1 MAKMKLAEFW
11 PRYVLA
17 HQKPATRW
25 LHLVGTL
32 SGLGLLVASLV
43 LLDWRLF
50 LAAFVVG
57 YGCAWFG
64 HLFVEHNKPATFGH
78 PFLSFASDHKMIFYM
93 LTGRMSAEVERA
105 RVALQR

>member
-11 PRYVLA
+11 PHYVLA

-32 SGLGLLVASLV
+32 CGLGLLVASLV

-57 YGCAWFG
+57 YGCAWIG
-64 HLFVEHNKPATFGH
+64 HFFVEHNKPATFGY
-78 PFLSFASDHKMIFYM
+78 PFLSFVSDHKMIFYM
-93 LTGRMSAEVERA
+93 LRGRMSAEVERA

>member
-32 SGLGLLVASLV
+32 SGLGLWVAAIV
-43 LLDWRLF
+43 RLDWRLF
-50 LAAFVVG
+50 LAGLVVG
-57 YGCAWFG
+57 YGCAWIG
-64 HLFVEHNKPATFGH
+64 HFFVEHNRPATFTY
-78 PFLSFASDHKMIFYM
+78 PFWSLFSDLRMYGYW
-93 LTGRMSAEVERA
+93 LTGRLGGELER
-105 RVALQR
+105 LQLR

>member
-17 HQKPATRW
+17 HQKPGTRW

-32 SGLGLLVASLV
+32 SGLGLWAVAIV
-43 LLDWRLF
+43 RLDWRLF
-50 LAAFVVG
+50 LAGLVVG
-57 YGCAWFG
+57 YGCAWIG
-64 HLFVEHNKPATFGH
+64 HFFVEHNKPATFGH

-93 LTGRMSAEVERA
+93 LRGRMSAEVERA
-105 RVALQR
+105 RAAANR

>member
-17 HQKPATRW
+17 HQKPGTRW

-32 SGLGLLVASLV
+32 SGLGLWAVAIV
-43 LLDWRLF
+43 RLDWRLF
-50 LAAFVVG
+50 IAGLVVG
-57 YGCAWFG
+57 YGCAWIG

-78 PFLSFASDHKMIFYM
+78 PFLSFASDHKMNFYM

-105 RVALQR
+105 RAAANR

>member
-17 HQKPATRW
+17 HQKPTTRW

-32 SGLGLLVASLV
+32 SGLGLWAVAIV
-43 LLDWRLF
+43 RLDWRLF
-50 LAAFVVG
+50 IAGLVVG
-57 YGCAWFG
+57 YGCAWIG
-64 HLFVEHNKPATFGH
+64 HFFVEHNQPATFGH

-93 LTGRMSAEVERA
+93 LTGQMSAEVERA
-105 RVALQR
+105 RAAANR